1 MKKVIVILGPT
12 GIGKTKLSI
21 EIAKS
26 INGEIISGDSIQVY
40 KRLDIGSAK
49 IKKEEMEGIK
59 HHLIDILDYNEEYS
73 VSLFQKM
80 VREKIEEI
88 NYPIICGGTGLYI
101 DAAIRDYRFSKERD
115 KSFED
120 KYKDLSN
127 QELYDLLMKIDPKCS
142 YLHPNNRK
150 RVLRAIEV
158 YQNDNT
164 SISENKDGNKLIYD
178 CLILGLSMNRD
189 KLYDRIN
196 KRVDIMIEDGLLEE
210 VKSLYDEGL
219 DIHAIG
225 YKEFYPYFKGEI
237 TLDMAI
243 DKVKQNSRHYAKR
256 QMTWF
261 RHNDD
266 ITIIDMENEN
276 VIADCINLVKNFLKE
291 R

>member
-101 DAAIRDYRFSKERD
+101 DAAIRDYRFSK
-115 KSFED
+115 
-120 KYKDLSN
+120 
-127 QELYDLLMKIDPKCS
+127 
-142 YLHPNNRK
+142 
-150 RVLRAIEV
+150 
-158 YQNDNT
+158 
-164 SISENKDGNKLIYD
+164 
-178 CLILGLSMNRD
+178 
-189 KLYDRIN
+189 
-196 KRVDIMIEDGLLEE
+196 
-210 VKSLYDEGL
+210 
-219 DIHAIG
+219 
-225 YKEFYPYFKGEI
+225 
-237 TLDMAI
+237 
-243 DKVKQNSRHYAKR
+243 
-256 QMTWF
+256 
-261 RHNDD
+261 
-266 ITIIDMENEN
+266 
-276 VIADCINLVKNFLKE
+276 
-291 R
+291 